1 MAFNGNWKVCENDN
15 FEAFLIAM
23 GLPEKQRKM
32 VLDDMMEIG
41 INQEGKKFTIIEKSC
56 LSTKTTE
63 WYLEEEFENTLADG
77 SKVKGTFVLSS
88 PNCLTGHFKKLS
100 DGKDFSINREVNG
113 DKLVQVINI
122 DGQEARRIFKK
133 Q

>member
-1 MAFNGNWKVCENDN
+1 MAFSGYWKVCENDN
-15 FEAFLIAM
+15 FEAFLIAL
-23 GLPEKQRKM
+23 GVPEKQRKM
-32 VLDDMMEIG
+32 VLDDKMEMK

-56 LSTKTTE
+56 LGTKTTE
-63 WYLEEEFENTLADG
+63 WCLDEEFENTLADG
-77 SKVKGTFVLSS
+77 SKVKGTFVLSK

-100 DGKDFSINREVNG
+100 DGKDFSISREVDG

-122 DGQEARRIFKK
+122 DGEEAKRIFKK